1 MHECP
6 KTHFKHKC
14 MHASHH
20 ATSSCHVTMPHQH
33 AMSSCHIIMPCQHDT
48 SSCHVIMPY
57 QHAMSSCHISMPCSM
72 PCHHATC
79 HLVIGPYCMDTMCHP
94 LSGATSS
101 CLYSTDATCHLV
113 SGATWHLFLPNLPV
127 DLIEQNAITFSYGV
141 CLRWNER
148 RWNRLDEPFDL
159 VLVLLRLE
167 DFKIFA
173 FLDPPRSQRPYMV
186 IINIQELHDPTRVAI
201 SSNR

>member
-20 ATSSCHVTMPHQH
+20 ATSSCHVTMPHHH
-33 AMSSCHIIMPCQHDT
+33 AMSSCHTSMPCHHDT

-113 SGATWHLFLPNLPV
+113 SGATWHLHFAKFACFTNTTERDNFL
-127 DLIEQNAITFSYGV
+127 IRS
-141 CLRWNER
+141 
-148 RWNRLDEPFDL
+148 PFE
-159 VLVLLRLE
+159 VKRTALE
-167 DFKIFA
+167 
-173 FLDPPRSQRPYMV
+173 
-186 IINIQELHDPTRVAI
+186 
-201 SSNR
+201 